1 MNSCKISLQ
10 NTVQPTGFLSFPRA
24 VSELRTV
31 SELRAVSALMVVSAL
46 LAAYACVL
54 SLTAET
60 CAIVIVAKVAVVFNI
75 IIGSFR
81 IN

>member
-1 MNSCKISLQ
+1 MNSCKISAQ
-10 NTVQPTGFLSFPRA
+10 NIVQSFMPLLLSRA